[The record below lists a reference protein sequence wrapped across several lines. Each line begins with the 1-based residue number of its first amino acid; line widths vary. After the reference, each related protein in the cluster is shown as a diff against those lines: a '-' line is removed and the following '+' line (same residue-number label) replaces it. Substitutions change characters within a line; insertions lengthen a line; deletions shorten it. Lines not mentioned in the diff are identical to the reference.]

1 MNQRFFAEF
10 LALLAK
16 KATEQPDSGGANH
29 DEKKSALDPNRG
41 DDDED
46 PHEYG
51 IEDTLEAE
59 ERKTSEARQ
68 NSITIFA
75 PIDPYHV
82 PFRSPSGR
90 HLSVSGRLERVN

>member
-16 KATEQPDSGGANH
+16 KAMEQPESNH
-29 DEKKSALDPNRG
+29 EDKKSVLDPGRDG
-41 DDDED
+41 ED
-46 PHEYG
+46 PQDYG
-51 IEDTLEAE
+51 IEENLAAE
-59 ERKTSEARQ
+59 DRKTSEARDERS

-90 HLSVSGRLERVN
+90 HLSVSGRLERVT